1 MLCNQQIDW
10 TDEKIAELREMVK
23 TMTPSQIGMKWG
35 VTRNTICGK
44 MGRLGIRRPMVSK
57 PKPLQMAPIPRLV
70 TPPRGRDDGD
80 GGQPASA
87 PVSRQAPTEA
97 THKSFREPVDIWHLT
112 ASACRFPL
120 WHDSE
125 PISQKLYCG
134 DKALEGLPYCP
145 CNAKVCFS
153 TRAAQGPPDR
163 GRSC

>member
-10 TDEKIAELREMVK
+10 TDEKIAELREMAK
-23 TMTPSQIGMKWG
+23 TMTPSQIGRKWG

-44 MGRLGIRRPMVSK
+44 MDRLGIRRLGLRIRRPMVSK
-57 PKPLQMAPIPRLV
+57 PKPLHIAPVPRLV
-70 TPPRGRDDGD
+70 TLPHNQDDGD
-80 GGQPASA
+80 GGYPASA

-145 CNAKVCFS
+145 CHAKVCFS
-153 TRAAQGPPDR
+153 TRAA
-163 GRSC
+163 